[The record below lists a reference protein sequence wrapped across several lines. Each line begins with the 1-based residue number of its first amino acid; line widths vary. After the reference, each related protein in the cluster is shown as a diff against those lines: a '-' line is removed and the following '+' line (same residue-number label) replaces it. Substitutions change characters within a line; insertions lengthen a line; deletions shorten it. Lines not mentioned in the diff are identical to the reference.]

1 MGLMR
6 EEYKLFLVIPIFAV
20 FRTRPPFLYSLAINP
35 GLRHMAVIG
44 RV

>member
-1 MGLMR
+1 MR
-6 EEYKLFLVIPIFAV
+6 KEYKLFLVIPIFVV

-35 GLRHMAVIG
+35 GLRHMRAIG